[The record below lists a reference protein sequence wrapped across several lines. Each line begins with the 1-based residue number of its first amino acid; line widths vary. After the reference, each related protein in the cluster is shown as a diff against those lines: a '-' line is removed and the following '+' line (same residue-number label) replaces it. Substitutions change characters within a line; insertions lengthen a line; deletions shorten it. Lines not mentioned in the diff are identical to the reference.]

1 MIKNIFKT
9 VGYILAGIISTML
22 LLGFFIL
29 LLIIIKSLLNI
40 KILADIIGITAI
52 IFGAFIF
59 GILLYSSGYGVI
71 EAIKN
76 WKVDK

>member
-1 MIKNIFKT
+1 MIKNFFKT
-9 VGYILAGIISTML
+9 IGYILAGIISTML

-40 KILADIIGITAI
+40 KILADIIGITFI

-59 GILLYSSGYGVI
+59 GILFYTSGYAVI